1 MAARVEETPVA
12 IAVDFRSEINPSTI
26 KLLRSSLKYL
36 RRGWCIA
43 ATAADKGFEQEIW
56 EGGVMGGYSGK
67 NVHREREGESGIQV
81 GSDPSFLSG
90 HVVSRR
96 LLSCLGLRVAE
107 NESQDY
113 AIPKALPFSED

>member
-1 MAARVEETPVA
+1 MTARAKETPVA
-12 IAVDFRSEINPSTI
+12 IVVDFRSEINPSTI
-26 KLLRSSLKYL
+26 KLLRSSLKSL
-36 RRGWCIA
+36 RRGWCI

-113 AIPKALPFSED
+113 AIPKALPLSED